1 MKTKIQWSIA
11 STSVV
16 LLSLLSYLFAD
27 IQTALWFHAIDKTF
41 FYKVFCKVTLFGDSF
56 GYLIGGLL
64 LFAIFCKWNYYWASS
79 GLFLFSTVAVSGL
92 SADLVKYVAGRAR
105 PKLYF
110 QEHLYGFNSFHWE
123 HAWTSF
129 PSGHSATALSVATLL
144 AILYPRWRVVA
155 LFCGF
160 LIAFSR
166 IVLTEHYISDVIAG
180 SFLGIVSTVLLYNLY
195 FKAKFEATDHHKI

>member
-1 MKTKIQWSIA
+1 MNNKLHWSIA
-11 STSVV
+11 STTVV
-16 LLSLLSYLFAD
+16 LLCLLSYLFAD

-41 FYKVFCKVTLFGDSF
+41 FYKVFCKITLFGDSV
-56 GYLIGGLL
+56 GYLVGGVL
-64 LFAIFCKWNYYWASS
+64 LFAVFRNRSLYWSSS

-155 LFCGF
+155 LFGGI

-166 IVLTEHYISDVIAG
+166 IVLSEHYISDVIAG
-180 SFLGIVSTVLLYNLY
+180 SFLGIVSTMLLYNFY
-195 FKAKFEATDHHKI
+195 FKSKFEASEHNKI